1 MKHTPLTRRAFHSLS
16 LVAAA
21 AGTGLVASGAAQAQG
36 GPVEGRHYRRLAQPL
51 PVAGGGKVEVV
62 EFFWYGCPH
71 CYALEPFVEQWLAK
85 LPPDVSFRRMPA
97 AFTPQYEFHQKVYY
111 ALEAMGA
118 LPTVHRKL
126 FDAIHQQKKRMGT
139 EAEVSAFVA
148 TLGVDGAKFTETLK
162 SFSVLGKVRQAT
174 NLSNAYAIDGVPAI
188 GVHGRYLTSPSM
200 AGSNERTFE
209 VVDFLVG
216 QARQAR

>member
-16 LVAAA
+16 LAAAA
-21 AGTGLVASGAAQAQG
+21 AGTGLLASGAAQAQG
-36 GPVEGRHYRRLAQPL
+36 GPVEGRQYRRLAQPL

-97 AFTPQYEFHQKVYY
+97 AFTPQYEFHQRVYY

-148 TLGVDGAKFTETLK
+148 SLGVDGAKFSETLK

-174 NLSNAYAIDGVPAI
+174 ALSNAYAIDGVPAI

-209 VVDFLVG
+209 VVDFLVA